1 MADLID
7 IKIENG
13 KFVFDA
19 TGDIVFVRGA
29 DRIRQQVEFRLS
41 LWAGEWFLD
50 ETFGTPYLLRILG
63 KSAVSIDA
71 AVDALREQIMSVDG
85 VLSINRLDYDFDNT
99 ARKLTIDVDIQSEY
113 GVVTYQSAA
122 QLDAAPQYE
131 DRTAIDMRATELD
144 PRIIVNS
151 NPAHGIRGAGGF
163 LVMTA
168 DGDYPAEMVNNVQVG
183 RQLPMTRLDGLTFTS
198 MTQTFYTALNENITE
213 SPGGGLAAMLVGT
226 AAGATYDP
234 YVERNYDFSRL
245 KAGDRVR
252 MEALVKRYDQRVTK
266 CTLGAVVADPTLR
279 EIGSVII
286 DPVTGTI
293 TTRGAVD
300 HVRAIP
306 YGGGW
311 LRIVASFTY
320 PGNATAFKM
329 RYGINRTNSAV
340 PTVDFQDAVLF
351 TLGDMSLA
359 GETIS
364 SLRPDGVVQSPAAS
378 ISVAKMYGAS
388 AVRVL
393 LSNGQYYDLPFGNA
407 DHVNLPTNPYDVGD
421 AYITR
426 IEYRG

>member
-71 AVDALREQIMSVDG
+71 AVDALREQIMNVDG

-183 RQLPMTRLDGLTFTS
+183 RQLPARALTAFQHSSRT
-198 MTQTFYTALNENITE
+198 TTGVDINQQTTDR
-213 SPGGGLAAMLVGT
+213 PGGGLSSALIGASGGGT
-226 AAGATYDP
+226 EHSFTDVYDP
-234 YVERNYDFSRL
+234 SVFKVGDVVRL
-245 KAGDRVR
+245 ELMVKAYGGSGTGLTVNLINNNV
-252 MEALVKRYDQRVTK
+252 AL
-266 CTLGAVVADPTLR
+266 AVVNVKPD
-279 EIGSVII
+279 GSATVSQGFKGLK
-286 DPVTGTI
+286 T
-293 TTRGAVD
+293 
-300 HVRAIP
+300 IP

-311 LRIVASFTY
+311 VRVTATFTLPATPSSFSVKYMLTNGAGSASFTTA
-320 PGNATAFKM
+320 GNYAE
-329 RYGINRTNSAV
+329 
-340 PTVDFQDAVLF
+340 AVLVAHP
-351 TLGDMSLA
+351 LLSLDN
-359 GETIS
+359 GKITSI
-364 SLRPDGVVQSPAAS
+364 RPDDVFSSPAGS
-378 ISVAKMYGAS
+378 ISIAKMYGAS

-393 LSNGQYYDLPFGNA
+393 LSNGQYYDLDFGNA